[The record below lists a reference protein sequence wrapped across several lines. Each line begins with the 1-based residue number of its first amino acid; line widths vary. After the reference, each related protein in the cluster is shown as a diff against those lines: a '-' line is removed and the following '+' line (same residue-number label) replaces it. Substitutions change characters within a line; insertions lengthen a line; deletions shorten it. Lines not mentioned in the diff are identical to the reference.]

1 MRVTTQKDDSSL
13 MHKMCTSEL
22 IERFAAIPYV
32 CAISDILDELGLMNQ
47 VLPPEI
53 QSICAGQSVAGQAL
67 TVVGEPTTSIDPA
80 VIFVPYLRML
90 GEIRPGHVLVS
101 RSNDSVAA
109 HLGELSCETA
119 HFLGARGAVIDGGVR
134 DTAFIR
140 KLGFPVFA
148 RYHTPR
154 DIRGRWRM
162 LDFNVPI
169 SIGAVSVSPGDY
181 VVGDSD
187 GVVVVPQGVAE
198 EVIDR
203 AEAVVA
209 TENLVRKDILRGVR
223 PIEAFEKHG
232 RF

>member
-1 MRVTTQKDDSSL
+1 
-13 MHKMCTSEL
+13 
-22 IERFAAIPYV
+22 
-32 CAISDILDELGLMNQ
+32 
-47 VLPPEI
+47 
-53 QSICAGQSVAGQAL
+53 
-67 TVVGEPTTSIDPA
+67 
-80 VIFVPYLRML
+80 
-90 GEIRPGHVLVS
+90 
-101 RSNDSVAA
+101 
-109 HLGELSCETA
+109 
-119 HFLGARGAVIDGGVR
+119 
-134 DTAFIR
+134 
-140 KLGFPVFA
+140 
-148 RYHTPR
+148 
-154 DIRGRWRM
+154 M